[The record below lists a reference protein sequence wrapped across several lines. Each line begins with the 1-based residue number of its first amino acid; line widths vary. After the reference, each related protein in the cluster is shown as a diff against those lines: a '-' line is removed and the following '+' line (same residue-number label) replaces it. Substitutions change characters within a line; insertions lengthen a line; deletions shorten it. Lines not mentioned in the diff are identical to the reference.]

1 MSVLTLDPRSRR
13 WWAMAA
19 AALVVAGGLCAVVEV
34 RPGHGLALGLGVA
47 AGALIVFSALLGL
60 RKRWLRL
67 RVGSVASWTSAHN
80 ALGTLIVGLS
90 LLHCGFE
97 ADGLVPTSLLVI
109 LLSTLA
115 TGLFGMTMQV
125 ILPRLLA
132 ARLVGLSPTAD
143 TDLAIVQAWR
153 RVHDRVVEMSGPA
166 DSISG
171 ALAAAEREIG
181 LEPPSPPAV
190 SSAPANAQ
198 ALARFYTEVGF
209 PFLQGTERAR
219 SSLARDASSRL
230 VFDGLRAHVSPQHH
244 AKLDEV
250 EAACREVRLRVE
262 ERRLR
267 QLLFGWQVLHIPLGM
282 AALVLLAAHVAVVL
296 YY

>member
-1 MSVLTLDPRSRR
+1 MLRLLTLALTVAAGLATAQDTLFYSRTFPKSAPEYFDVTVER
-13 WWAMAA
+13 DGSAVYREAVDDEFPVEFEIEREDLEKIFGHA
-19 AALVVAGGLCAVVEV
+19 AALVGVEEQVPLEQKTAFTGDKLIRLTGPDGAVRSE
-34 RPGHGLALGLGVA
+34 AKF
-47 AGALIVFSALLGL
+47 VF
-60 RKRWLRL
+60 
-67 RVGSVASWTSAHN
+67 TMN
-80 ALGTLIVGLS
+80 A
-90 LLHCGFE
+90 
-97 ADGLVPTSLLVI
+97 D
-109 LLSTLA
+109 
-115 TGLFGMTMQV
+115 
-125 ILPRLLA
+125 
-132 ARLVGLSPTAD
+132 
-143 TDLAIVQAWR
+143 
-153 RVHDRVVEMSGPA
+153 
-166 DSISG
+166 
-171 ALAAAEREIG
+171 
-181 LEPPSPPAV
+181 
-190 SSAPANAQ
+190 AQ